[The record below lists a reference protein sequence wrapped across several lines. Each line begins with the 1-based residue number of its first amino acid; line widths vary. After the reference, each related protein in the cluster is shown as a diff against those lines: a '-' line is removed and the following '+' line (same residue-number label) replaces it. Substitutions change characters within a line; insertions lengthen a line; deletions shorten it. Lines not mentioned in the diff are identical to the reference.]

1 MIMVKISRV
10 KLLAILLLASVSLTG
25 CYGEKV
31 KEHIMENVDH
41 SFEEIKERIEES
53 KLPSEAIEVDTVSET
68 DELFLG
74 DESVILSSGKPLP
87 KELEGDYGITFSSK
101 EELDIFS
108 FANKLYYLTG
118 LKVRLDSVD
127 ESLKGENF
135 QLSYTGSLSG
145 LLNLI
150 SNEIGVYWEY
160 TGNEIVLYK
169 RKTKIFALYALST
182 SSDFSTSVSAS
193 SGGGSVSSSSTFDAW
208 TEVEQGL
215 NDIIKTEEDDK
226 SSITISKS
234 TGTISVTSSPDV
246 IKKIGQ
252 FIRIQ
257 NERFSRQ
264 VVVAVKIMQVSL
276 NDGDSMGIN
285 FQLLHKD
292 LNFKGISGTGAVSNG
307 SGIQYMIGNTDKAGD
322 GHKVNSPNIDA
333 VVAAISKQG
342 RTSLLTSAVL
352 TTINNKVVPFNNL
365 KKYKY
370 VSEIKVVSTESGS
383 ETEVQTDEIEE
394 GFSIQLLPNILDN
407 GRLLMMFN
415 LSYTE
420 LISLDTVSSTGSEEN
435 DDTCYAADG
444 TTEVDCED
452 DQSITNI
459 QLPTIEERSFLQEL
473 VLRSGQTVVL
483 TGFEKVKNENT
494 NTGLGDPNFIAAGGS
509 RVSNVERDVLVVLI
523 TPQVINSP
531 LHPNNRALEGSFLR

>member
-1 MIMVKISRV
+1 MVKISRV

>member
-1 MIMVKISRV
+1 MVKFSKV
-10 KLLAILLLASVSLTG
+10 KLLTVLLLASVSLTG

-31 KEHIMENVDH
+31 KQHIIENVDN

-68 DELFLG
+68 EELFLG
-74 DESVILSSGKPLP
+74 DESIILSSGKPLP

-127 ESLKGENF
+127 DSLKGENF

-160 TGNEIVLYK
+160 TGNEVVLYK

-234 TGTISVTSSPDV
+234 TGTISVTSSPDI
-246 IKKIGQ
+246 IKKIGS
-252 FIRIQ
+252 FIRVQ

-276 NDGDSMGIN
+276 NDEDSMGIN
-285 FQLLHKD
+285 FQSLYKD
-292 LNFKGISGTGAVSNG
+292 LNFVGINGTGAVSNG
-307 SGIQYMIGNTDKAGD
+307 SGIQYLIGNTDTSDDGYKA
-322 GHKVNSPNIDA
+322 NSPNVDA
-333 VVAAISKQG
+333 VIAAISKQG
-342 RTSLLTSAVL
+342 RTSLLTSATL

-383 ETEVQTDEIEE
+383 ETEVQTAEIEE

-420 LISLDTVSSTGSEEN
+420 LISLDTISTTGSEES
-435 DDTCYAADG
+435 DETCYAADG
-444 TTEVDCED
+444 TTEIDCEN
-452 DQSITNI
+452 DQSATNI

-483 TGFEKVKNENT
+483 TGFEKVKNSNI
-494 NTGLGDPNFIAAGGS
+494 NTGLGDPEFMAAGGS